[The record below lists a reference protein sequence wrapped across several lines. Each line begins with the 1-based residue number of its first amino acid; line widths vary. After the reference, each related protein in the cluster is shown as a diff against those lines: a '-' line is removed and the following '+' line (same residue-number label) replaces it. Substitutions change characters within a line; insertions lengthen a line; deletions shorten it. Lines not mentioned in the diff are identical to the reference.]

1 MLMRSSMLAVVLT
14 TLPQDGLETT
24 ARWRAHYEAV
34 ERELRDRS
42 TAGLDELQRAARER
56 ALRALAAYRERGD
69 FTRQEL
75 LPGALVPQ
83 FVDRDGRRCAVAELL
98 HASGRDDLVERVR
111 RENNQAWVADLAAD
125 EELLSWLA
133 SNGLTLVEAVR
144 IQTPSD
150 YRGPAD
156 TAAPPTPELPP
167 ASTSPGD
174 ITGRGGA
181 APSSSS
187 PKPSPSS
194 SGAAS
199 HGSASASIASV
210 DSGRTLDA
218 WWVWWEFNKLEYL
231 DVRGLEQRL
240 ESDVGRTPGEIASMT
255 EPLRRVRLP
264 LLIGTLGDP
273 DAEVRAAAAL
283 TLGRIGREEA
293 VAPLVALL
301 SDPSQRVRQHALF
314 GLGATGTSRGAEV
327 LLALLE
333 HGGRLGAEEES
344 VVPRAVPLAI
354 LALGIGRRMG
364 MDPGVASAVA
374 LLAPRV
380 GEASRPRA
388 LWAACLFQ
396 RLAPQP
402 ALEALALELARNRAQ
417 PVVVRAAALEA
428 LGASNDPAAMAC
440 LQDAL
445 FGRELELRRSAELA
459 LGRSPQAAATA
470 ILMTACE
477 LESEPLARGFALLS
491 LGMRGGA
498 RACDFLLQVFE
509 RGPLAAEPWAALALG
524 IHARTSAD
532 PRIAAALLAA
542 GPRLRNE
549 DSRPAVLLALGL
561 ARETRAE
568 SRARAALEHSE
579 SPRERGYA
587 ATALALLGGDAN
599 RACLRARLERER
611 SGFVR
616 ASIAQALA
624 VYGDDAD
631 VPALF
636 AALRELGDHGLQAVT
651 AASLGQLGAVA
662 ALPGLDELAQQAE
675 SSALVRATAFGGLG
689 VLLARGAPLILPSV
703 SRGANFALYED
714 WVFELFLLAL

>member
-1 MLMRSSMLAVVLT
+1 MPCLWSVLT
-14 TLPQDGLETT
+14 LVLVAFPQDRGGTT
-24 ARWRAHYEAV
+24 ARWRAHYAAV
-34 ERELRDRS
+34 ERELS
-42 TAGLDELQRAARER
+42 SSSPIGLDDRQCAARER
-56 ALRALAAYRERGD
+56 ALLALATYRQRGD
-69 FTRQEL
+69 FTRQDGF
-75 LPGALVPQ
+75 PGALVPQ
-83 FVDRDGRRCAVAELL
+83 FVDREGRRCAVAELL
-98 HASGRDDLVERVR
+98 HESGRDDLVERVR
-111 RENNQAWVADLAAD
+111 RERNQAWIADLATD

-133 SNGLTLVEAVR
+133 SNGLTLAEAAR
-144 IQTPSD
+144 IQTPAD
-150 YRGPAD
+150 YGGAGDTVPPA
-156 TAAPPTPELPP
+156 PPP
-167 ASTSPGD
+167 ASAGSGD
-174 ITGRGGA
+174 VSGRDGTGKGDKP
-181 APSSSS
+181 APSA
-187 PKPSPSS
+187 PSGPHTTP
-194 SGAAS
+194 SGAA
-199 HGSASASIASV
+199 GLAGTSARSM
-210 DSGRTLDA
+210 DSGARALDA
-218 WWVWWEFNKLEYL
+218 WWVWWEFNKLEFL

-240 ESDVGRTPGEIASMT
+240 ESGGHPLGEVAAMT

-264 LLIGTLGDP
+264 LLIEALLDP

-293 VAPLVALL
+293 VAPLTALL

-314 GLGATGTSRGAEV
+314 GLGATGTSGGAEV

-333 HGGRLGAEEES
+333 HGGRRSAEGES

-354 LALGIGRRMG
+354 VALGVGRRLG
-364 MDPGVASAVA
+364 MDPGVAAAVA

-380 GEASRPRA
+380 EEASLSGA

-396 RLAPQP
+396 RLAPEP
-402 ALEALALELARNRAQ
+402 ALEALALNLAGDRGQ

-428 LGASNDPAAMAC
+428 LGASSAPAAMAR

-459 LGRSPQAAATA
+459 LGRSPQPAATA
-470 ILMTACE
+470 VLMTACE

-498 RACDFLLQVFE
+498 RARDFLLAVFA
-509 RGPLAAEPWAALALG
+509 RGPLASEPWAALALG
-524 IHARTSAD
+524 IHARGSAD

-561 ARETRAE
+561 AREVRAE
-568 SRARAALEHSE
+568 ARARAALERSD

-624 VYGDDAD
+624 VLGDEAD

-636 AALRELGDHGLQAVT
+636 TALRRLADGGLQAVT

-662 ALPGLDELAQQAE
+662 ALPGLDELARRADG
-675 SSALVRATAFGGLG
+675 SALLRATAFGGLG
-689 VLLARGAPLILPSV
+689 VLLARGAPLILPSL

-714 WVFELFLLAL
+714 WVFELFFVAL

>member
-1 MLMRSSMLAVVLT
+1 MPCCPSVFALVLV
-14 TLPQDGLETT
+14 TLPQEETEST

-34 ERELRDRS
+34 ERELSASSR
-42 TAGLDELQRAARER
+42 AGLDDRQRVARER
-56 ALRALAAYRERGD
+56 ALLALATYRQRGD
-69 FTRQEL
+69 FTRQEAF
-75 LPGALVPQ
+75 PGALVPQ
-83 FVDRDGRRCAVAELL
+83 FVDREGRRCAVAELL

-111 RENNQAWVADLAAD
+111 RERNRAWVADLATD

-133 SNGLTLVEAVR
+133 SNGLTLAEAAR
-144 IQTPSD
+144 IQTPAE
-150 YRGPAD
+150 YRGPPD
-156 TAAPPTPELPP
+156 TAPPSQEPP
-167 ASTSPGD
+167 ASASSGDLTGKGGARSSSPSNPPPGPS
-174 ITGRGGA
+174 GA
-181 APSSSS
+181 APA
-187 PKPSPSS
+187 P
-194 SGAAS
+194 GLA
-199 HGSASASIASV
+199 GT
-210 DSGRTLDA
+210 SGRSTESGVRALDA
-218 WWVWWEFNKLEYL
+218 WWVWWEFNKLEFL

-240 ESDVGRTPGEIASMT
+240 AGEGGHPPGEVASMT
-255 EPLRRVRLP
+255 EPLRRTRVPFLIET
-264 LLIGTLGDP
+264 LLDP

-293 VAPLVALL
+293 VAPLTALL
-301 SDPSQRVRQHALF
+301 ADPSQRVRQHALF
-314 GLGATGTSRGAEV
+314 GLGATGTSGGAEV

-333 HGGRLGAEEES
+333 HGGRCAADGES

-354 LALGIGRRMG
+354 LALGVGRCTG
-364 MDPGVASAVA
+364 MDPGVGAAVA

-380 GEASRPRA
+380 EETSRPGA

-396 RLAPQP
+396 RLAPAP
-402 ALEALALELARNRAQ
+402 ALEALALALAGDRSQ

-428 LGASNDPAAMAC
+428 LGASSDPAAMAR

-459 LGRSPQAAATA
+459 LGRSPQPAATA
-470 ILMTACE
+470 ALMTACE
-477 LESEPLARGFALLS
+477 LESEPLARGFTLLS

-498 RACDFLLQVFE
+498 RARDFLLAAFE

-524 IHARTSAD
+524 IHARGSAD

-561 ARETRAE
+561 AHEVRAE
-568 SRARAALEHSE
+568 SRARAAVEHSE

-599 RACLRARLERER
+599 RAFLRARLERER

-624 VYGDDAD
+624 TFGTATD
-631 VPALF
+631 VVPLF
-636 AALRELGDHGLQAVT
+636 TALRGLADGGLQAVT

-662 ALPGLDELAQQAE
+662 ALPGLDELARHE
-675 SSALVRATAFGGLG
+675 DDSALVRATAFGGLG
-689 VLLARGAPLILPSV
+689 VLLARGAPLVLPSI
-703 SRGANFALYED
+703 SRGANFALYDD
-714 WVFELFLLAL
+714 WVFELFFLAL